1 MPKRPL
7 PAAKQSCHASISYG
21 RYERRAYIGLG
32 GYLNYSP
39 KII

>member
-21 RYERRAYIGLG
+21 RYERIADIQIQLE
-32 GYLNYSP
+32 LTF
-39 KII
+39 IAD

>member
-21 RYERRAYIGLG
+21 RYERMVWITGMLAIPDKL
-32 GYLNYSP
+32 
-39 KII
+39 